1 MKKAHHRLRR
11 LCAVLIGL
19 TFLFSGLFKLLDP
32 VGTGL
37 IVSEYFKFF
46 QVGFLQGLSKPF
58 GMGLA
63 LLESITGAALITGV
77 YRKLTAVVASAMVVF
92 FTVVTLILWIANP
105 VMDCGCFGEAIHLT
119 HAQTFW
125 KNVVLLMLALI
136 AFVPFQNFGVPR
148 KGKYIAFWIAVP
160 SLVFALW
167 FNARHL
173 PMIDYT
179 EFKPGA
185 ELFASLDNDYQAM
198 DGKVPTFIYERDGQR
213 GSFSLENL
221 PDSTWTFVGVDTL
234 SRSVYRRRP
243 SRYTVFRRRQ
253 RMVRQRRQPLISQE
267 TNRYARRPSRSLFPM
282 RQKP

>member
-1 MKKAHHRLRR
+1 MKIAHHRLRR

-46 QVGFLQGLSKPF
+46 HVGFLQGLSKPL

-119 HAQTFW
+119 HAQTFG
-125 KNVVLLMLALI
+125 KNVVLLVLAAIVLL
-136 AFVPFQNFGVPR
+136 NTG
-148 KGKYIAFWIAVP
+148 GK
-160 SLVFALW
+160 
-167 FNARHL
+167 
-173 PMIDYT
+173 
-179 EFKPGA
+179 
-185 ELFASLDNDYQAM
+185 
-198 DGKVPTFIYERDGQR
+198 
-213 GSFSLENL
+213 
-221 PDSTWTFVGVDTL
+221 
-234 SRSVYRRRP
+234 
-243 SRYTVFRRRQ
+243 
-253 RMVRQRRQPLISQE
+253 
-267 TNRYARRPSRSLFPM
+267 
-282 RQKP
+282 